1 MFFVTYHGSK
11 PQKNK
16 SKKNNFNNIYAY
28 DQNGQQ
34 LSSSI
39 LQPKNVRDLSELRGF
54 NFFQSYLYVAN
65 GGKDVDNILCFSGS
79 GMSYKEIG
87 PFVTGQTV
95 NSINHP
101 FAMAFD
107 ANGHCF
113 VSNQDTDTVTQ
124 LNLKAPP
131 ITAVAVKGAAASYL
145 RKFDKANSFLDGTF
159 VASSYGCL
167 PNVMATTPV
176 PGNQGGLDV
185 AILSGKVQNSVR
197 DIVLAGPGTPPTP
210 LLLYVVDEPG
220 NMIRMY
226 DPVTGTPC
234 GISNQ
239 VLEPTH
245 LLVNNDILYV
255 SAGNQILKASLCSAP
270 GHSATDIY
278 LLLAPISYT
287 PPSDVTVDKLA
298 FSGMAFDPDGNFY
311 VAARTKDQIWKY
323 PGADFTQPAL
333 WLNCP
338 TGSAPEF
345 IAYVG
350 PDPQES

>member
-1 MFFVTYHGSK
+1 MFFVTYHGGK
-11 PQKNK
+11 PQKGQ
-16 SKKNNFNNIYAY
+16 SKKKEFNNIYAY
-28 DQNGQQ
+28 DQNGQP
-34 LSSSI
+34 LSSSV
-39 LQPKNVRDLSELRGF
+39 LQPKTAGDLSELRGF
-54 NFFQSYLYVAN
+54 NFFQGNLYVAN
-65 GGKDVDNILCFSGS
+65 GGKEVDDILCFSGS
-79 GMSYKEIG
+79 GLNYEEIG

-95 NSINHP
+95 NSIDHP

-113 VSNQDTDTVTQ
+113 VSNQNTDLVTQ
-124 LNLKAPP
+124 LKLKTPP
-131 ITAVAVKGAAASYL
+131 TTATAVKGAAASYL
-145 RKFDKANSFLDGTF
+145 RQFDKANTFLNGTF

-167 PNVMATTPV
+167 PDVPATTPV
-176 PGNQGGLDV
+176 PGNRGGLDV

-220 NMIRMY
+220 NLIRIY

-245 LLVNNDILYV
+245 LLVDDGTLYV
-255 SAGNQILKASLCSAP
+255 SAGNQILKAPLCSAP
-270 GHSATDIY
+270 GRSATDIC
-278 LLLAPISYT
+278 LQLAPIAYT
-287 PPSDVTVDKLA
+287 PPGGVNVDQLA

-311 VAARTKDQIWKY
+311 LAVRTKDQIWKY
-323 PGADFTQPAL
+323 PNADFTQPVL

-338 TGSAPEF
+338 PGSAPEF

-350 PDPQES
+350 ADPLS